1 MAGNYGNF
9 FGFRRSTGP
18 ERWTV
23 GTTKTPAASAL
34 LMGTVVEL
42 DFASP
47 GYLKQSA
54 KDAKPQAGVCG
65 ILLQELQWDRS
76 IYQSD
81 VSFVDTIEQG
91 VCNAGRLSVITGG
104 AGIKVWYKNVAGTTR
119 SDGRVV
125 TARTLYSTAGTLAA
139 GDEVAWDGAK
149 FIKLGQGTTTVPF
162 GKAVTV
168 TSSMLEI
175 VLYA

>member
-9 FGFRRSTGP
+9 FGFRRSD

-23 GTTKTPAASAL
+23 GTLKTPAASAL
-34 LMGTVVEL
+34 LMGTVVEI
-42 DFASP
+42 DHANP

-54 KDAKPQAGVCG
+54 KDAAPLAGVRG
-65 ILLQELQWDRS
+65 LLLQELQFERS
-76 IYQSD
+76 IFEYD
-81 VSFVDTIEQG
+81 VSVVDTIAQG
-91 VCNAGRLSVITGG
+91 VAKAARLSVITGG

-139 GDEVAWDGAK
+139 GDEVAWDGSK
-149 FIKLGQGTTTVPF
+149 FVKLGQGTTTVAF
-162 GKAVTV
+162 GQAVTV
-168 TSSMLEI
+168 TSSMLEV